1 MVEIVFGKAKDID
14 YMIEHNSEFRDLINT
29 SELTRKLADIVRK
42 VAGLCRGVSTHACG
56 IVITPTPVTDY
67 CPIQRDAHGGGLGM
81 TQYEMFDIEPVG
93 LMKFDF
99 LGLRNLHIIGKTLKK
114 IKVDTGEELDL
125 QKLDPKDEETF
136 KTIQSGHTI
145 GIFQLESDGMKRT
158 IRGLKPETQE
168 EICYI
173 LAAYR
178 PGPMQYIPEYI
189 AVKNGEKAPEY
200 IFPELEPILSITK
213 GVYYISGT
221 GYTYSYRYCRIYN
234 GRCRYSQKSN
244 GKEENGY
251 HGKGE
256 TCIYRRSC

>member
-1 MVEIVFGKAKDID
+1 
-14 YMIEHNSEFRDLINT
+14 
-29 SELTRKLADIVRK
+29 
-42 VAGLCRGVSTHACG
+42 
-56 IVITPTPVTDY
+56 
-67 CPIQRDAHGGGLGM
+67 
-81 TQYEMFDIEPVG
+81 
-93 LMKFDF
+93 MKFDF

-213 GVYYISGT
+213 GVITYQEQVIRIAT
-221 GYTYSYRYCRIYN
+221 DIAGYTMGGADILRKAMGKKKMDIMEKEKPVFIEGAVKRGFDRKKVEKLWDDLLQFANYGFNKAHSASYATIAY
-234 GRCRYSQKSN
+234 
-244 GKEENGY
+244 
-251 HGKGE
+251 
-256 TCIYRRSC
+256 